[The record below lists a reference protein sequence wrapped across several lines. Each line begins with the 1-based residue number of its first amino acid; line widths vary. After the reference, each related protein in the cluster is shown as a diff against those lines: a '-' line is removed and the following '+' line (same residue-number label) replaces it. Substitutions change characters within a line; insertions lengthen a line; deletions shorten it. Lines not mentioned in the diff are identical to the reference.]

1 MFVWTGSLDFRFDQ
15 IQKPYQ
21 SMGSLST
28 HTQVKY
34 LTRPF
39 EYLSVLRLMDRVAA
53 AEHCRDLSA
62 NY

>member
-1 MFVWTGSLDFRFDQ
+1 
-15 IQKPYQ
+15 
-21 SMGSLST
+21 MGSLST

-34 LTRPF
+34 FTRPF

-62 NY
+62 DY